1 MTSENTSP
9 LTTPRIAGTAPV
21 AMTLEPGKN
30 YAWCS
35 CGLSADGVLCDGAH
49 KGTQLRPKLVHVTET
64 PETVYFCTCK
74 QTKNPPF
81 CDGSHASVAQ

>member
-1 MTSENTSP
+1 MMMSEASLP
-9 LTTPRIAGTAPV
+9 KVAGTAPV
-21 AMTLEPGKN
+21 AMTLEVGKN
-30 YAWCS
+30 YAWCA

-49 KGTQLRPKLVHVTET
+49 KGTMIRPKIVKVTDE

-81 CDGSHASVAQ
+81 CDGSHASLS